1 MAEQYRAQWNHSDED
16 VTRRV
21 AAAAADWICG
31 KYGQELPADGEPYTR
46 EFIAPGR
53 GADAKGTECFTMLDV
68 TDPVARDDDGGD
80 DDTGGEGD
88 SGGGDGADG
97 SGEGS
102 TGRTVAFRLTETKP
116 DGAFWSTEII
126 ATAHPDG
133 GPADYYCSV
142 STEQT
147 QSAVPISI
155 AAPRVATALLE
166 KSTSANWPLDPTS
179 MRVDDAIAGVYA
191 DALASRDR
199 SIPFIVLRPADESD
213 EEHREVTA
221 TADAIARRLAGLC
234 AVQVIGADVE
244 AGLSERFTPGGYF
257 VPAGHVR
264 IFHPSTNG
272 GDLATRTN
280 PMRRLRSSKVLMEW
294 VTMQVAPR
302 SVVRQPPA
310 AIARYLR
317 SDRALR
323 TVGGGAGGD
332 AAETIAA
339 LEKANKRLAG
349 TISDLERDNGALF
362 DALSETSLEYGVLDE
377 EFTALDAD
385 AARRKALVQSLES
398 ALSFALSADPTLERD
413 LRGKGLWPWPD
424 GDEAI
429 DDDVAT
435 IVEAM
440 SQDANSTSADCF
452 EHARELLGRW
462 LSIPDDAAQQL
473 EALDASPNASVWA
486 AKAWR
491 AFVALAA
498 YAEAKAADAES
509 KVAGFWEW
517 CDSGAP
523 LHWPATKKTLAMKES
538 EGTMNNRRFAATR
551 TFPTEEGGT
560 QVMEAHIKIAEGGG
574 DNIPRLYFAYD
585 DDLGKVRVGFFGPHR
600 LVPNPSAS

>member
-1 MAEQYRAQWNHSDED
+1 M
-16 VTRRV
+16 
-21 AAAAADWICG
+21 
-31 KYGQELPADGEPYTR
+31 
-46 EFIAPGR
+46 
-53 GADAKGTECFTMLDV
+53 
-68 TDPVARDDDGGD
+68 
-80 DDTGGEGD
+80 
-88 SGGGDGADG
+88 
-97 SGEGS
+97 
-102 TGRTVAFRLTETKP
+102 
-116 DGAFWSTEII
+116 
-126 ATAHPDG
+126 
-133 GPADYYCSV
+133 

-179 MRVDDAIAGVYA
+179 MLVDDAIADLYA

-199 SIPFIVLRPADESD
+199 SIPFIVLRPTDESD
-213 EEHREVTA
+213 EQRREVTA

-244 AGLSERFTPGGYF
+244 TGLSERFTPGGYF

-272 GDLATRTN
+272 SDLATRTN

-323 TVGGGAGGD
+323 TVGGGVGGD

-362 DALSETSLEYGVLDE
+362 DALSESSLEYGVLNE

-385 AARRKALVQSLES
+385 AARRKALMQSLES
-398 ALSFALSADPTLERD
+398 ALSFALTANPALERN
-413 LRGKGLWPWPD
+413 LRGKDLWPWPD
-424 GDEAI
+424 GD
-429 DDDVAT
+429 VAT
-435 IVEAM
+435 IVDAM

-473 EALDASPNASVWA
+473 ETLDASPNASVWA

-498 YAEAKAADAES
+498 YAEAKTADPES

-600 LVPNPSAS
+600 LVSNPSAS